1 MAYASLTA
9 DEQKHFLGRIAAY
22 GLSPDDLAGKTVVT
36 GKDKQGPLVISAA
49 ADASDVPVIRREI
62 NNVAEMKA
70 LGGIPDEH
78 YTRDGIADHH
88 VDYPPAINHDPHQ
101 ALAAA
106 KGDTCALLE
115 HLGPERSGHVG
126 SALRAYLLG
135 NSSKVQEY
143 EPLINAMHFPL
154 TGAVAAG
161 DSITVTPGNP
171 LVITGPGP
179 VSLNYAVMTV
189 EPGAQI
195 IVETELTLN
204 IGQLY
209 ANVTK

>member
-9 DEQKHFLGRIAAY
+9 DEQKHFLSRIAVY
-22 GLSPDDLAGKTVVT
+22 GLSPDDLKGKTVVT
-36 GKDKQGPLVISAA
+36 GQDKPGPLVISAA
-49 ADASDVPVIRREI
+49 ADLSDVPVIQHEI
-62 NNVAEMKA
+62 KDVAQMKA

-78 YTRDGIADHH
+78 YTQHGIADHH
-88 VDYPPAINHDPHQ
+88 VEYPPAIDHDPQH
-101 ALAAA
+101 ALTAA
-106 KGDTCALLE
+106 KGDMCALLE

-135 NSSKVQEY
+135 NSSKVQDY
-143 EPLINAMHFPL
+143 EPLINTMHFPV
-154 TGAVAAG
+154 TGGVVAL

-171 LVITGPGP
+171 LKITGPGP
-179 VSLNYAVMTV
+179 VSMNVAVMTV
-189 EPGAQI
+189 EPGAQV